1 MTKANAPI
9 ALFML
14 GLLCAWPAGQRACAA
29 DDPVKAED
37 ITLEA
42 AAPPKARVPATRT
55 PKRALINSGRM
66 PAAQIETEPI
76 MAPGLVRLKDIA
88 DVQGVRGNQLVGYG
102 LVTGLEGTGDGQSS
116 TFTPQS
122 LVNMLRK
129 FGLNL
134 TVDQAKSKKHRR
146 RCHYRRP
153 SRVCQRG
160 QQNRHHGNVH
170 RGREIAA
177 GRAVDTDA
185 ASGCGWRGVR
195 RSAGSRLHRRLQL

>member
-1 MTKANAPI
+1 MRRT
-9 ALFML
+9 
-14 GLLCAWPAGQRACAA
+14 GLPER
-29 DDPVKAED
+29 PR
-37 ITLEA
+37 
-42 AAPPKARVPATRT
+42 PPKLPRRRRPAFQPRGP
-55 PKRALINSGRM
+55 PKRALANSGRM
-66 PAAQIETEPI
+66 PAAQIEAEPV

-134 TVDQAKSKKHRR
+134 TVDQAQIEKYRR
-146 RCHYRRP
+146 RCHHRRP
-153 SRVCQRG
+153 ARVCQRG
-160 QQNRHHGNVH
+160 QQDRHHGDVH

-177 GRAVDTDA
+177 GRTVDTNA
-185 ASGCGWRGVR
+185 ASGRGR
-195 RSAGSRLHRRLQL
+195 RGIRRRAGGRLHRRLQL